1 MGFTRTKKKRVA
13 GSYVA
18 GASLVAHPTGP
29 CEDHVEF
36 PLCRMRMVRAV
47 CRARRDSD
55 HCQIKGMSLS
65 HIQRLWFASQGDRYV
80 PHESMV
86 LAPWGPYLPLGN
98 RVKVD
103 YLHRQLSGSAP
114 DRSEER
120 RVGKECSGWCGQY
133 L

>member
-18 GASLVAHPTGP
+18 GASLVAHASGP
-29 CEDHVEF
+29 GEDHVKF
-36 PLCRMRMVRAV
+36 PLRRMRVVGAV

-80 PHESMV
+80 LRESMV
-86 LAPWGPYLPLGN
+86 LALGGPYFPLGN

-103 YLHRQLSGSAP
+103 YLHRQLSYVQRDARGSYDP
-114 DRSEER
+114 
-120 RVGKECSGWCGQY
+120 
-133 L
+133 LT